1 MSSDPWTEDED
12 FYLSEGYALFH
23 DEKINFWD
31 KILALFPFK
40 PTRTSDELQERWRFL
55 TDQLETESQATLE
68 RIKSASKLHAQT
80 WSYNYEPTPPS
91 FDSQQIIDEFKRLPS
106 LAMKTQVIE
115 MNARSTTESQNMNE
129 MCLNNQFDASSVR
142 KIVQDVLNK
151 TVDDETLRT
160 TLIEGFK
167 RELAQKGREFAYH
180 DIKRKLKIINEMTEQ
195 QAEIEV
201 AILLQYF
208 QDIFDSMIR
217 RIGGSQTLT
226 IFKVIEDSAK
236 VLKTLY
242 EVVKISGNINP
253 PLKTFY
259 REFIQK
265 FYKTIGTIFNNY
277 LSFQP
282 NNNEQYQAV
291 FKLLADFIVVE
302 DKNHEIDK
310 YLHQQYQQNIYLLK
324 YREQYENSHQ
334 MY

>member
-1 MSSDPWTEDED
+1 MMKPNEKGKPI
-12 FYLSEGYALFH
+12 YLF
-23 DEKINFWD
+23 
-31 KILALFPFK
+31 
-40 PTRTSDELQERWRFL
+40 
-55 TDQLETESQATLE
+55 
-68 RIKSASKLHAQT
+68 
-80 WSYNYEPTPPS
+80 
-91 FDSQQIIDEFKRLPS
+91 
-106 LAMKTQVIE
+106 
-115 MNARSTTESQNMNE
+115 
-129 MCLNNQFDASSVR
+129 
-142 KIVQDVLNK
+142 
-151 TVDDETLRT
+151 
-160 TLIEGFK
+160 
-167 RELAQKGREFAYH
+167 
-180 DIKRKLKIINEMTEQ
+180 KRKLKIINEMNEQ

-226 IFKVIEDSAK
+226 IFKVIEDSVK

-253 PLKTFY
+253 PLKNFY